1 MTFRPAHDL
10 LPLSRA
16 VVGDQALA
24 ARFLRFG
31 YALPARKY
39 DEEGHDLEDRL
50 DDSAYQRNEAYDPA
64 DDSEDHGREE
74 FRHAAARPFGK
85 RHGVLQVRVGD
96 QEQDPC
102 DEVQDTA
109 DEAEQRNAGND
120 GAYDRE
126 DGGRADRTDARGIG
140 RVHLSLEDV
149 EGLDEEPVS
158 VDKGH
163 GGEDF
168 KRIPEAEASAREI
181 TLGQGRESRSGIA
194 DRSDEAEDR
203 GSDGCERIDLDS
215 LVQIGGRLFPRVVQI
230 VLHGSDDIG
239 FFESVIL
246 SAVFDL
252 EVEAEDERQHAE

>member
-1 MTFRPAHDL
+1 MRFRIPPTKPSSGMQATMA
-10 LPLSRA
+10 PTIERMVA
-16 VVGDQALA
+16 VRIEPMRGA
-24 ARFLRFG
+24 
-31 YALPARKY
+31 
-39 DEEGHDLEDRL
+39 
-50 DDSAYQRNEAYDPA
+50 SA
-64 DDSEDHGREE
+64 
-74 FRHAAARPFGK
+74 
-85 RHGVLQVRVGD
+85 
-96 QEQDPC
+96 
-102 DEVQDTA
+102 
-109 DEAEQRNAGND
+109 
-120 GAYDRE
+120 
-126 DGGRADRTDARGIG
+126 